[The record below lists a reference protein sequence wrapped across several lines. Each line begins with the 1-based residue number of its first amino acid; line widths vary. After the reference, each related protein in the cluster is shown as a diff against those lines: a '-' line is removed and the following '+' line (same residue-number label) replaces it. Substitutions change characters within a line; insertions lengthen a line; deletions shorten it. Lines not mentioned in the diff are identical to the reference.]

1 MAACP
6 AGAGRRKGRPHF
18 ARWLLGRDNISRHKE
33 GSRGAQPYGR
43 QSPSTVS
50 GNDVIENQQRDSS
63 LRGGASRG
71 TGRKKRQAAPPIQND
86 AGLQNAA
93 MVCVT
98 VRWILKKSQPFGM
111 TVECLVH
118 DNEAQH
124 CTTGR

>member
-1 MAACP
+1 MLAWARQYLKAQRGFTGRATLRQTVAFDGKRERRDRKP
-6 AGAGRRKGRPHF
+6 AERFFTAWRRVPRNGTQEKAGRHF
-18 ARWLLGRDNISRHKE
+18 
-33 GSRGAQPYGR
+33 
-43 QSPSTVS
+43 V
-50 GNDVIENQQRDSS
+50 
-63 LRGGASRG
+63 
-71 TGRKKRQAAPPIQND
+71 QND